1 MLEDRSCQWN
11 PLFERISVGSRETWG
26 LGWAGRE
33 PRQIEAEESLAQE
46 GVREGDRRSR
56 FFYAKQVRL
65 VGYVAN
71 RTWEERME
79 MLT

>member
-11 PLFERISVGSRETWG
+11 PLFERISVGSRETWE

-46 GVREGDRRSR
+46 GVGERDR
-56 FFYAKQVRL
+56 
-65 VGYVAN
+65 
-71 RTWEERME
+71 
-79 MLT
+79 